1 MHCINTALIRINAC
15 IENIE
20 NIHRSINNIHNK
32 ITRRNI
38 YIYTY
43 IFLKKITI
51 SSKRIARKLTY
62 CKNKIKE
69 YLQQKKKKR
78 EKDFETFVRM
88 GVLWDLRDEI
98 NGKRMTKR
106 VEVRLKRAKNIFH
119 LGLMLPRLVY
129 RFLARSRETLF
140 FVSLY
145 YLNNN
150 IYYFS
155 ETLL

>member
-1 MHCINTALIRINAC
+1 
-15 IENIE
+15 
-20 NIHRSINNIHNK
+20 
-32 ITRRNI
+32 
-38 YIYTY
+38 
-43 IFLKKITI
+43 
-51 SSKRIARKLTY
+51 
-62 CKNKIKE
+62 
-69 YLQQKKKKR
+69 
-78 EKDFETFVRM
+78 M

-98 NGKRMTKR
+98 NGKIMTKR

-119 LGLMLPRLVY
+119 LGLMLPSLVY

-155 ETLL
+155 WNAIVIYNLQIPLLKSFHEVRNIHETRNKDI

>member
-1 MHCINTALIRINAC
+1 M
-15 IENIE
+15 
-20 NIHRSINNIHNK
+20 
-32 ITRRNI
+32 
-38 YIYTY
+38 
-43 IFLKKITI
+43 
-51 SSKRIARKLTY
+51 
-62 CKNKIKE
+62 
-69 YLQQKKKKR
+69 
-78 EKDFETFVRM
+78 D
-88 GVLWDLRDEI
+88 VLWDLRDEI
-98 NGKRMTKR
+98 NGKIMTKR